1 MNEEVKARADRE
13 TKKFMKDVNA
23 YLAKKAGGKVPPEW
37 ACSCRLL
44 AEYYKQFITL
54 TTLIESLDDYFVPS
68 KYGNVLNPLFGARDS
83 AARRLERLMVQMG
96 ITLKEANRMD
106 MIDVAEEDDSPLAT
120 FLSGKDDRKKAE
132 KR

>member
-1 MNEEVKARADRE
+1 MENNVKVKAERE
-13 TKKFMKDVNA
+13 TKKFMKDVNS

-44 AEYYKQFITL
+44 CEYYKQFITL

-68 KYGNVLNPLFGARDS
+68 KYGNVLNPLFGARDA

-96 ITLKEANRMD
+96 MTLKEANRMD

-120 FLSGKDDRKKAE
+120 FLTGKDNIE

>member
-1 MNEEVKARADRE
+1 MENNVKIKAERE
-13 TKKFMKDVNA
+13 TKKFMKDVNS

-44 AEYYKQFITL
+44 GEFYKQFITL

-68 KYGNVLNPLFGARDS
+68 KYGNVLNPLFGARDA

-96 ITLKEANRMD
+96 MTLKEANRMD

-120 FLSGKDDRKKAE
+120 FLTGKDKIE

>member
-1 MNEEVKARADRE
+1 MENNVKVKAERE
-13 TKKFMKDVNA
+13 TKKFMKDVNS

-44 AEYYKQFITL
+44 GEYYKQFITL

-68 KYGNVLNPLFGARDS
+68 KYGNVLNPLFGARDA

-96 ITLKEANRMD
+96 MTLKEASRMD

-120 FLSGKDDRKKAE
+120 FLTGKDKIA

>member
-1 MNEEVKARADRE
+1 MENNVKVKAERE
-13 TKKFMKDVNA
+13 TKKFMKDVNS

-44 AEYYKQFITL
+44 GEYYKQFITL

-68 KYGNVLNPLFGARDS
+68 KYGNVLNPLFGARDA

-96 ITLKEANRMD
+96 MTLKEANRRD

-120 FLSGKDDRKKAE
+120 FLTGKDKIE

>member
-1 MNEEVKARADRE
+1 MDNIVKAKAERE
-13 TKKFMKDVNA
+13 TKKFMKDVNS

-44 AEYYKQFITL
+44 CEYYKQFITL

-68 KYGNVLNPLFGARDS
+68 KYGNVLNPLFGARDA

-96 ITLKEANRMD
+96 MTLKEANRMD

-120 FLSGKDDRKKAE
+120 FLTGKDKIE

>member
-1 MNEEVKARADRE
+1 MENNVKVKAEKE
-13 TKKFMKDVNA
+13 TKKFMKDVNS

-44 AEYYKQFITL
+44 GEYYKQFITL

-68 KYGNVLNPLFGARDS
+68 KYGNVLNPLFGARDA

-96 ITLKEANRMD
+96 MTLKEANRMD

-120 FLSGKDDRKKAE
+120 FLTGKDKIE

>member
-1 MNEEVKARADRE
+1 MENYVKVKAERE
-13 TKKFMKDVNA
+13 TKKFMKDVNS

-44 AEYYKQFITL
+44 GEYYKQFITL

-68 KYGNVLNPLFGARDS
+68 KYGNVLNPLFGARDA

-96 ITLKEANRMD
+96 MTLKEANRMD

-120 FLSGKDDRKKAE
+120 FLTGKDKIE

>member
-1 MNEEVKARADRE
+1 MENNVKVKAERE
-13 TKKFMKDVNA
+13 TKKFMKDVNS

-44 AEYYKQFITL
+44 GEYYKQFITL

-68 KYGNVLNPLFGARDS
+68 KYGNVLNPLFGARDA

-96 ITLKEANRMD
+96 MTLKEANRLD

-120 FLSGKDDRKKAE
+120 FLTGKDKIE

>member
-1 MNEEVKARADRE
+1 MENNVKVKAERE
-13 TKKFMKDVNA
+13 TKKFMKDVNS

-44 AEYYKQFITL
+44 CEYYKQFITL

-68 KYGNVLNPLFGARDS
+68 KYGNVLNPLFGARDA

-96 ITLKEANRMD
+96 MTLKEANGMD

-120 FLSGKDDRKKAE
+120 FLTGKDKIEER
-132 KR
+132 

>member
-1 MNEEVKARADRE
+1 MENSVKVKAERE
-13 TKKFMKDVNA
+13 TKKFMKDVNS

-44 AEYYKQFITL
+44 CEYYKQFITL

-68 KYGNVLNPLFGARDS
+68 KYGNVLNPLFGARDA

-96 ITLKEANRMD
+96 MTLKEANRMD

-120 FLSGKDDRKKAE
+120 FLTGKDKIE

>member
-1 MNEEVKARADRE
+1 MENNVKVKAERE
-13 TKKFMKDVNA
+13 TKKFMKDVNS
-23 YLAKKAGGKVPPEW
+23 YLARKAGGKVPPEW

-44 AEYYKQFITL
+44 CEYYKQFITL

-68 KYGNVLNPLFGARDS
+68 KYGNVLNPLFGARDA

-96 ITLKEANRMD
+96 MTLKEANRMD

-120 FLSGKDDRKKAE
+120 FLTGKDKIE

>member
-1 MNEEVKARADRE
+1 MENNVKIKAERE
-13 TKKFMKDVNA
+13 TKKFMKDVNS

-44 AEYYKQFITL
+44 GEYYKQFITL

-68 KYGNVLNPLFGARDS
+68 KYGNVLNPLFGARDA

-96 ITLKEANRMD
+96 MTLKEASRMD

-120 FLSGKDDRKKAE
+120 FLTGKDKIE

>member
-1 MNEEVKARADRE
+1 MENNVKVKAERE
-13 TKKFMKDVNA
+13 TKKFMKDVNS

-44 AEYYKQFITL
+44 CEYYKQFITL

-68 KYGNVLNPLFGARDS
+68 KYGNVLNPLFGARDA

-96 ITLKEANRMD
+96 MTLKEASRMD

-120 FLSGKDDRKKAE
+120 FLTGKDKIE

>member
-1 MNEEVKARADRE
+1 MENSVKVKAERE
-13 TKKFMKDVNA
+13 TKKFMKDVNS
-23 YLAKKAGGKVPPEW
+23 YLARKAGGKVPPEW

-44 AEYYKQFITL
+44 GEYYKQFITL

-68 KYGNVLNPLFGARDS
+68 KYGNVLNPLFGARDA

-96 ITLKEANRMD
+96 MTLKEASRMD

-120 FLSGKDDRKKAE
+120 FLTGKDKIE

>member
-1 MNEEVKARADRE
+1 MENNVKVKAERE
-13 TKKFMKDVNA
+13 TKKFMKDVNS

-44 AEYYKQFITL
+44 GEYYKQFITL

-68 KYGNVLNPLFGARDS
+68 KYGNVLNPLFGARDA

-96 ITLKEANRMD
+96 MTLKEANRMD

-120 FLSGKDDRKKAE
+120 FLTGKDKIE

>member
-1 MNEEVKARADRE
+1 MENNVKVKAERE

-44 AEYYKQFITL
+44 GEYYKQFITL

-68 KYGNVLNPLFGARDS
+68 KYGNVLNPLFGARDA

-96 ITLKEANRMD
+96 MTLKEASRMD

-120 FLSGKDDRKKAE
+120 FLTGKDKIE

>member
-1 MNEEVKARADRE
+1 MENNVKVKAERE
-13 TKKFMKDVNA
+13 TKKFMKDVNS
-23 YLAKKAGGKVPPEW
+23 YLARKAGGKVPPEW

-44 AEYYKQFITL
+44 GEYYKQFITL

-68 KYGNVLNPLFGARDS
+68 KYGNVLNPLFGARDA

-96 ITLKEANRMD
+96 MTLKEASRMD

-120 FLSGKDDRKKAE
+120 FLTGKDNIE

>member
-1 MNEEVKARADRE
+1 MENNVKVKAEKE
-13 TKKFMKDVNA
+13 TKKFMKDVNS

-44 AEYYKQFITL
+44 CEYYKQFITL

-68 KYGNVLNPLFGARDS
+68 KYGNVLNPLFGARDA

-96 ITLKEANRMD
+96 MTLKEANRMD

-120 FLSGKDDRKKAE
+120 FLTGKDKIE

>member
-1 MNEEVKARADRE
+1 MENNVKIKAERE
-13 TKKFMKDVNA
+13 TKKFMKDVNS

-44 AEYYKQFITL
+44 GEYYKQFITL

-68 KYGNVLNPLFGARDS
+68 KYGNVLNPLFGARDA
-83 AARRLERLMVQMG
+83 AARRLERLMVEMG
-96 ITLKEANRMD
+96 MTLKVANRMD

-120 FLSGKDDRKKAE
+120 FLTGKDKIE

>member
-1 MNEEVKARADRE
+1 MENSVKVKAERE
-13 TKKFMKDVNA
+13 TKKFMKDVNS
-23 YLAKKAGGKVPPEW
+23 YLARKAGGKVPPEW

-44 AEYYKQFITL
+44 GEYYKQFITL

-68 KYGNVLNPLFGARDS
+68 KYGNVLNPLFGARDA

-96 ITLKEANRMD
+96 MTLKEANRMD

-120 FLSGKDDRKKAE
+120 FLTGKDKIE

>member
-1 MNEEVKARADRE
+1 MDNIVKTKAERE
-13 TKKFMKDVNA
+13 TKKFMKDVNS

-44 AEYYKQFITL
+44 GEYYKQFITL

-68 KYGNVLNPLFGARDS
+68 KYGNVLNPLFGARDA

-96 ITLKEANRMD
+96 MTLKEASRMD
-106 MIDVAEEDDSPLAT
+106 MIDVAEEDDSPLAA
-120 FLSGKDDRKKAE
+120 FLTGKDKIE

>member
-1 MNEEVKARADRE
+1 MENNVKIKAERE
-13 TKKFMKDVNA
+13 TKKFMKDVNS

-44 AEYYKQFITL
+44 CEYYKQFITL

-68 KYGNVLNPLFGARDS
+68 KYGNVLNPLFGARDA

-96 ITLKEANRMD
+96 MTLKEASRMD

-120 FLSGKDDRKKAE
+120 VLTGKDKIE

>member
-1 MNEEVKARADRE
+1 MENNVKIKAERE
-13 TKKFMKDVNA
+13 TKKFMKDVNS

-44 AEYYKQFITL
+44 CEYYKQFITL

-68 KYGNVLNPLFGARDS
+68 KYGNVLNPLFGARDA

-96 ITLKEANRMD
+96 MTLKEANRMD

-120 FLSGKDDRKKAE
+120 FLTGKDKIE

>member
-1 MNEEVKARADRE
+1 MENSVKVKAERE
-13 TKKFMKDVNA
+13 TKKFMRDVNS
-23 YLAKKAGGKVPPEW
+23 YLARKAGGKVPPEW

-44 AEYYKQFITL
+44 GEYYKQFITL

-68 KYGNVLNPLFGARDS
+68 KYGNVLNPLFGARDA

-96 ITLKEANRMD
+96 MTLKEASRMD

-120 FLSGKDDRKKAE
+120 FLTGKDKIE

>member
-1 MNEEVKARADRE
+1 MENNVKVKAERE
-13 TKKFMKDVNA
+13 TKKFMKDVNS

-44 AEYYKQFITL
+44 GEYYKQFITL

-68 KYGNVLNPLFGARDS
+68 KYGNVLNPVFGARDA

-96 ITLKEANRMD
+96 MTLKEANRMD

-120 FLSGKDDRKKAE
+120 FLTGKDKIE

>member
-1 MNEEVKARADRE
+1 MDNIVKTKAERE
-13 TKKFMKDVNA
+13 TKKFMKDVNS

-44 AEYYKQFITL
+44 CEYYKQFITL

-68 KYGNVLNPLFGARDS
+68 KYGNVLNPLFGARDA

-96 ITLKEANRMD
+96 MTLKEANRMD

-120 FLSGKDDRKKAE
+120 FLTGKDKIE

>member
-1 MNEEVKARADRE
+1 MENSVKVKAERE
-13 TKKFMKDVNA
+13 TKKFMKDVNS

-44 AEYYKQFITL
+44 GEYYKQFITL

-68 KYGNVLNPLFGARDS
+68 KYGNVLNPLFGARDA

-96 ITLKEANRMD
+96 MTLKEASRMD

-120 FLSGKDDRKKAE
+120 FLTGKDKIE

>member
-1 MNEEVKARADRE
+1 MENNVKVKAERE
-13 TKKFMKDVNA
+13 TKKFMKDVNS

-44 AEYYKQFITL
+44 GEYYKQFITL
-54 TTLIESLDDYFVPS
+54 TALIESLDDYFVPS
-68 KYGNVLNPLFGARDS
+68 KYGNVLNPLFGARDA

-96 ITLKEANRMD
+96 MTLKEANRMD

-120 FLSGKDDRKKAE
+120 FLTGKDKIE

>member
-1 MNEEVKARADRE
+1 MVKTKAERE
-13 TKKFMKDVNA
+13 TKKFMKDVNS

-44 AEYYKQFITL
+44 GEYYKQFITL

-68 KYGNVLNPLFGARDS
+68 KYGNVLNPLFGARDA

-96 ITLKEANRMD
+96 MTLKEASRMD

-120 FLSGKDDRKKAE
+120 FLTGKDNIE

>member
-1 MNEEVKARADRE
+1 MENNVKVKAERE
-13 TKKFMKDVNA
+13 TKKFMKDVNS
-23 YLAKKAGGKVPPEW
+23 YLARKAGGKVPPEW

-44 AEYYKQFITL
+44 GEYYKQFITL

-68 KYGNVLNPLFGARDS
+68 KYGNVLNPLFGARDA

-96 ITLKEANRMD
+96 MTLKEANRMD

-120 FLSGKDDRKKAE
+120 FLTGKDKIE

>member
-1 MNEEVKARADRE
+1 MENNVKVKAERE

-23 YLAKKAGGKVPPEW
+23 YLARKAGGKVPPEW

-44 AEYYKQFITL
+44 GEYYKQFITL

-68 KYGNVLNPLFGARDS
+68 KYGNVLNPLFGARDA

-96 ITLKEANRMD
+96 MTLKEASRMD

-120 FLSGKDDRKKAE
+120 FLTGKDNIE

>member
-1 MNEEVKARADRE
+1 MENNVKIKAERE
-13 TKKFMKDVNA
+13 TKKFMKDVNS

-44 AEYYKQFITL
+44 CEYYKQFITL

-68 KYGNVLNPLFGARDS
+68 KCGNVLNPLFGARDA

-96 ITLKEANRMD
+96 MTLKEANRMD

-120 FLSGKDDRKKAE
+120 FLTGKDKIE

>member
-1 MNEEVKARADRE
+1 MENSVKVKAERE
-13 TKKFMKDVNA
+13 TKKFMRDVNS
-23 YLAKKAGGKVPPEW
+23 YLARKAGGKVPPEW

-44 AEYYKQFITL
+44 CEYYKQFITL

-68 KYGNVLNPLFGARDS
+68 KYGNVLNPLFGARDA

-96 ITLKEANRMD
+96 MTLKEASRMD

-120 FLSGKDDRKKAE
+120 FLTGKDKIE

>member
-1 MNEEVKARADRE
+1 MENNVKVKAERE
-13 TKKFMKDVNA
+13 TKKFMKDVNS

-44 AEYYKQFITL
+44 GEFYKQFITL

-68 KYGNVLNPLFGARDS
+68 KYGNVLNPLFGARDA

-96 ITLKEANRMD
+96 MTLKEANRMD

-120 FLSGKDDRKKAE
+120 FLTGKDKIE

>member
-1 MNEEVKARADRE
+1 MENSVKVKAERE
-13 TKKFMKDVNA
+13 TKKFMRDVNS

-44 AEYYKQFITL
+44 CEYYKQFITL

-68 KYGNVLNPLFGARDS
+68 KYGNVLNPLFGARDA

-96 ITLKEANRMD
+96 MTLKEANRMD
-106 MIDVAEEDDSPLAT
+106 MIDVAEEDDSPFAT
-120 FLSGKDDRKKAE
+120 FFTGQDKIEQR
-132 KR
+132 

>member
-1 MNEEVKARADRE
+1 MENNVKVKAERE
-13 TKKFMKDVNA
+13 TKKFMKDVNS

-44 AEYYKQFITL
+44 CEYYKQFITL

-68 KYGNVLNPLFGARDS
+68 KYGNVLNPLFGARDA

-96 ITLKEANRMD
+96 MTLKEANGMD

-120 FLSGKDDRKKAE
+120 FLTGKDKIE

>member
-1 MNEEVKARADRE
+1 MENNVKVKAERE
-13 TKKFMKDVNA
+13 TKKFMKDVNS

-44 AEYYKQFITL
+44 CEYYKQFITL

-68 KYGNVLNPLFGARDS
+68 KYGNVLNPLFGARDA

-96 ITLKEANRMD
+96 MTLKEANRMD

-120 FLSGKDDRKKAE
+120 FLTGKDKIE

>member
-1 MNEEVKARADRE
+1 MENNVKVKAERE
-13 TKKFMKDVNA
+13 TKKFMRDVNS

-44 AEYYKQFITL
+44 GEYYKQFITL

-68 KYGNVLNPLFGARDS
+68 KYGNVLNPLFGARDA

-96 ITLKEANRMD
+96 MTLKEASRMD

-120 FLSGKDDRKKAE
+120 FLTGKDKIE